1 MFRGS
6 FAFVVTLCHV
16 VQVRIPGQAFIFHAF
31 IHNAMLSVSFS
42 PTQFVTQTTA
52 VIISD
57 MNYAAR
63 RIVNSSF
70 TLFLK
75 LGVPAAGCPDW
86 CERREMDDME
96 TSLNTLSSRG
106 VKRDTT
112 SMTDLDQGQPVS
124 EKVPRR
130 DTGVENGTPT
140 DVPSFDCSHG
150 SFIAT
155 ACQDC
160 TVKLW
165 DANTN
170 ALVNTLRHKGDVY
183 RVFIDPSNTKLASCY
198 WNSSKHGYA
207 IAVWDLMSGV
217 ELLELSSV
225 AFKNCVA
232 FDSMGQQLVV
242 CEKTQNEIV
251 IFNVDSSASS
261 SVRRYKSFKPMLNG
275 NRVGITCLA
284 YFAECNRLFCASA
297 SNVVAYDIEPRE
309 PMVMYHYS
317 CHTGVSTVRSPQ
329 GKYCAVLTA
338 FELNIISNDSLSL
351 LRVLDGLQTYT
362 DVCFGE
368 SDDFVY
374 VSFPSGGLGEIKMWQ
389 IADSQATLIRSIT
402 APCAAAV
409 IAFNYVNN
417 TLVALL
423 RDEKCIR
430 WYHESDGKE
439 AGSLPYGE
447 DGVSWLCCS
456 PLPGI
461 ILM

>member
-1 MFRGS
+1 MYITSTS
-6 FAFVVTLCHV
+6 FTSDFSEAVSMSS
-16 VQVRIPGQAFIFHAF
+16 GDQARPSLIFARF
-31 IHNAMLSVSFS
+31 D
-42 PTQFVTQTTA
+42 QTA

-57 MNYAAR
+57 MNYAALS
-63 RIVNSSF
+63 RIQTKPPFWLCLMSS
-70 TLFLK
+70 LAFLRAV
-75 LGVPAAGCPDW
+75 LIGVK
-86 CERREMDDME
+86 ERELDDMD
-96 TSLNTLSSRG
+96 TSLNRFSSCG

-130 DTGVENGTPT
+130 DTGDERGTPT
-140 DVPSFDCSHG
+140 DVLSSLDCSHG

-170 ALVNTLRHKGDVY
+170 ALVKTLRHKGDVY

-198 WNSSKHGYA
+198 WNASKHGYA
-207 IAVWDLMSGV
+207 IVVWDLMSGA

-232 FDSMGQQLVV
+232 FDSMGLQLVV
-242 CEKTQNEIV
+242 CEKTLNEIV

-261 SVRRYKSFKPMLNG
+261 SVRRYRSFKPMLNG
-275 NRVGITCLA
+275 NRLGVTCLA

-297 SNVVAYDIEPRE
+297 SNVVVYDMEPRE
-309 PMVMYHYS
+309 PVVLYHHS
-317 CHTGVSTVRSPQ
+317 CHAGVSTVRSPQ
-329 GKYCAVLTA
+329 GKYCAVLTI
-338 FELNIISNDSLSL
+338 FQLDIISNDSLSL

-362 DVCFGE
+362 DMCFGE

-374 VSFPSGGLGEIKMWQ
+374 VSLPSGGLGQIKMWK

-430 WYHESDGKE
+430 WYHESDGEE
-439 AGSLPYGE
+439 AGSLSYGE